1 MSWGQILRIIIFA
14 LLALLF
20 SACVRVDSDGLVVI
34 IEPEELREFSQDPL
48 FYYKLQSQQD
58 FLADEKLS
66 KEEIT
71 RLKKQYLE
79 SLFLPWNEKPNKNK
93 KEIFWITPNFV
104 KLLMSSYGENLKPYT
119 QKQAQDLL
127 DSMRLNAYPSVNK
140 KAIITKT
147 TSVRVVPSILP
158 RFSTQYG
165 YPIDRWQNS
174 LIFAGTPVLVT
185 HFDSSRRFLHIQ
197 SGFVYGWVESS
208 DVAFVSEKDEKKIRD
223 FSDYVATN
231 VESTHLVDST
241 NSYITTARLGQVFAL
256 NQKGSNA
263 KEYELYTYIRQ
274 DNGYVKII
282 TTKSKKSNF
291 TPFPQDFNKEKIATL
306 LSQVMG
312 KQYGWGGLYE
322 ERDCSALVRDIYA
335 LNGIFLPRNSKAQG
349 FFGKMHQDISTLE
362 LKEKE
367 EYIIT
372 NGEPFYTILWL
383 QGHIAIYIGT
393 YKGRAMV
400 AHSSWAINEGKSKKV
415 LGGIVITDLHIGGKE
430 NSLLLRIGA
439 MSNLRHIREKVLQS
453 PKPLTR

>member
-1 MSWGQILRIIIFA
+1 MRSLIFA

-20 SACVRVDSDGLVVI
+20 GACAKLDFDGFVVI
-34 IEPEELREFSQDPL
+34 TEPEELRIFPQDPL
-48 FYYKLQSQQD
+48 FYYKNQED
-58 FLADEKLS
+58 MLADEKIS
-66 KEEIT
+66 QEE
-71 RLKKQYLE
+71 LKKLKKHYLE
-79 SLFLPWNEKPNKNK
+79 NFFLPWNEKPNKNK
-93 KEIFWITPNFV
+93 KEVFWVTPNFV
-104 KLLMSSYGENLKPYT
+104 KLLSTSYGENLKPYT

-127 DSMRLNAYPSVNK
+127 DSMRINTYPSLNK

-158 RFSTQYG
+158 RFSNQYG

-185 HFDSSRRFLHIQ
+185 HFDSSKRFLHIQ

-208 DVAFVSEKDEKKIRD
+208 DIAFVSERDERKIRE
-223 FSDYVATN
+223 FNDYLTTN
-231 VESTHLVDST
+231 IESTHLLDSA
-241 NSYITTARLGQVFAL
+241 NNYITTARLGQIFAF
-256 NQKGSNA
+256 NPKGSNA
-263 KEYELYTYIRQ
+263 KEYELYVYVRQ

-282 TTKSKKSNF
+282 TTKAKKTHF
-291 TPFPQDFNKEKIATL
+291 IPLAQDFNKEKTATL

-349 FFGKMHQDISTLE
+349 FFGKMHQDISTLSPE
-362 LKEKE
+362 QKE

-372 NGEPFYTILWL
+372 NGEPFYTVLWL

-393 YKGRAMV
+393 HNGKAMV
-400 AHSSWAINEGKSKKV
+400 AHSSWAINDGKDKKM
-415 LGGIVITDLHIGGKE
+415 LGGVVITDLHIGGKD

-439 MSNLRHIREKVLQS
+439 MNNLRHIREKILQDN
-453 PKPLTR
+453 KIMAR